1 MTGPSHTVI
10 YTHGGGRLG
19 NQLLRLAHWMA
30 WAREHEG
37 EVEVIDTA
45 FWPYAQFFEHWKN
58 HPACVYPVRP
68 HRLDTAARQ
77 FSRLSV
83 WLGPRGER
91 CLQRAAHATG
101 RWWPGW
107 QARSL
112 DDRAGESIDLESSD
126 FFSVVTKH
134 RVTTCAGWKI
144 SGWKFFA
151 KHQAMIK
158 ECFRPDPVFVRCAEK
173 FIAPLRGEYD
183 VLAGLVI
190 RQGDYQMWHD
200 GRFCFSTGT
209 YAGWIRQ
216 LIDLHPGRRVAVV
229 MACDERQ
236 DPSAF
241 AGLPCYFASGSANA
255 GGHWFES
262 FVELSRCDFVL
273 SPPSTFGAMAA
284 FVGGRPLWP
293 LLAPDQALA
302 FAQIITDALPG
313 AAAHPV
319 FGLSVK

>member
-1 MTGPSHTVI
+1 MPAPHTVL

-37 EVEVIDTA
+37 EVEVIDMA
-45 FWPYAQFFEHWKN
+45 FWPYAGFFQQWKS

-68 HRLDTAARQ
+68 HRLDSTARR
-77 FSRLSV
+77 FRRLPG
-83 WLGPRGER
+83 WLGRRGEWR
-91 CLQRAAHATG
+91 LQRAVHATG

-107 QARSL
+107 QAVEL
-112 DDRAGESIDLESSD
+112 DDPAEEAIDLESPA
-126 FFSVVTKH
+126 FFSSVAKH

-144 SGWKFFA
+144 SGWNFFA
-151 KHQAMIK
+151 KHRAALR
-158 ECFRPDPVFVRCAEK
+158 ESFRPESAFAGSAEK
-173 FIAPLRGEYD
+173 FMAPLRDKYD
-183 VLAGLVI
+183 VLAGLLI
-190 RQGDYQMWHD
+190 RQGDYRVWHE
-200 GRFCFSTGT
+200 GRFNFSARTH
-209 YAGWIRQ
+209 AGWIRQ
-216 LIDLHPGRRVAVV
+216 LLDLHPGRRVAFVL
-229 MACDERQ
+229 ACDERQ
-236 DPSAF
+236 EPSDF

-262 FVELSRCDFVL
+262 FLELSLCDFVL

-293 LLAPDQALA
+293 LLAPEQPLA
-302 FAQIITDALPG
+302 FDQIIADALPG
-313 AAAHPV
+313 AAAHPL